1 MTRQKLRNMHMGYM
15 CDKNIA
21 AMIYYH
27 GGTLVT
33 ITANIDR
40 MTRTAREMTEAQRDS
55 YEALTENLAA
65 AQRRSVGLAQDG
77 LKFFRLQEENARA
90 AQQWFANGMRL
101 LQLQQRNAEFVQG
114 WTSDAV
120 EALREQTEH
129 NVRTV
134 EAFARSARKQQ
145 EGFGRLA
152 QEWTGAYEGFF
163 FSPFAYAREGLRTAQ
178 RATQQGLEA
187 TQQATQQGLQATQQ
201 VARQGLRVAEE
212 ATEQTEEVLRQ
223 TEEATREVELRS
235 AVLGALRTE
244 DYDELSVAEVT
255 KRLDELSA
263 DELKKLREFEKR
275 NKDRES
281 LVERIDR
288 KIRANSA

>member
-1 MTRQKLRNMHMGYM
+1 MGYM
-15 CDKNIA
+15 CGRNIVA
-21 AMIYYH
+21 KTYYH
-27 GGTLVT
+27 GGMLVAT
-33 ITANIDR
+33 TPNIDR
-40 MTRTAREMTEAQRDS
+40 MALTARQMSEAQRDS

-65 AQRRSVGLAQDG
+65 LQRRSVGLAQDG

-90 AQQWFANGMRL
+90 AQQWFASSVRVA
-101 LQLQQRNAEFVQG
+101 QLQQRNARFAQDWLREG
-114 WTSDAV
+114 A

-134 EAFARSARKQQ
+134 EAFTRSARKQQ
-145 EGFGRLA
+145 EGFQALA
-152 QEWTGAYEGFF
+152 QGWTETYEAYEGFF
-163 FSPFAYAREGLRTAQ
+163 FSPFNYAQEGLRAAQ
-178 RATQQGLEA
+178 KATEQVTERV
-187 TQQATQQGLQATQQ
+187 TEQGLQATQQ

-223 TEEATREVELRS
+223 TEEATREVELRTS
-235 AVLGALRTE
+235 VIAALETE
-244 DYDELSVAEVT
+244 DYDGLTVAEIT
-255 KRLDELSA
+255 EKLDDLSA

-288 KIRANSA
+288 KIRANS

>member
-1 MTRQKLRNMHMGYM
+1 MGYM
-15 CDKNIA
+15 CGRNIA
-21 AMIYYH
+21 AKTYYH
-27 GGTLVT
+27 GGMLVAT
-33 ITANIDR
+33 TPNIDR
-40 MTRTAREMTEAQRDS
+40 MARTARQMSEAQRDS
-55 YEALTENLAA
+55 YEALTENLAT

-120 EALREQTEH
+120 EAVREQTEH

-134 EAFARSARKQQ
+134 EAFTRSARKQQ
-145 EGFGRLA
+145 EGFQALA
-152 QEWTGAYEGFF
+152 QGWTETYEAYEGFF

-187 TQQATQQGLQATQQ
+187 TQQATEQGLQSTQQ

-223 TEEATREVELRS
+223 TEEATHEVELRTS
-235 AVLGALRTE
+235 VLAALETE
-244 DYDELSVAEVT
+244 DYDGLTVAEIT
-255 KRLDELSA
+255 EKLDDLSA

-288 KIRANSA
+288 KIRANS

>member
-178 RATQQGLEA
+178 RATQQ
-187 TQQATQQGLQATQQ
+187 
-201 VARQGLRVAEE
+201 VARQGRRVAEE

-255 KRLDELSA
+255 KRLDDLSA

-288 KIRANSA
+288 KIRANS